1 MRARV
6 VLTLVLALLLASCG
20 EDDGFFSTLS
30 TGAVTTSAG
39 SETAGGQVTTTIG
52 ATTTAAQ
59 ATTTTAPPAQAVW
72 ARVPQDEAVFGGA
85 DWQVMWGVD
94 LGGPGVIG
102 LGYDWSGG
110 DGDAAVWT
118 SPDGLAWSRVPHDEA
133 VFGGAGTQ
141 VVYALAP
148 TPAGLVAVGYDS
160 SGGDGNGAVWTSP
173 DGLAWSRVPHDEAVF
188 GGADDQ
194 EIWDVSIGGPGLVAV
209 GFDASGGDPDAA
221 VWISADGLAWTRVPH
236 DEVILGGGGDQW
248 MYVVVA
254 GGPGLVG
261 VGTDG
266 SGGDWDAA
274 VWTSTDGI
282 TWTRVPHDEAV
293 FGGNDDQEM
302 WDAWAGG
309 PGLVAVGRDYS
320 GGDSDAAV
328 WISPDG
334 LAWSRAPHDEVVF
347 GGVGRQH
354 MAAIVATGSNL
365 VVVGLDETAEGDADA
380 VVWVSPDGLTW
391 SRVPHDEVVFG
402 GDGGQEMEGVVLL
415 GQTLVVVGSEKT
427 GDDYD
432 AAVWVGPSPG

>member
-39 SETAGGQVTTTIG
+39 SETTGGQVTTTIG

-59 ATTTTAPPAQAVW
+59 TTTTTAPPAQAVW
-72 ARVPQDEAVFGGA
+72 ERVPQDEAVFGGA

-94 LGGPGVIG
+94 VGGPGVIG

-148 TPAGLVAVGYDS
+148 APAGLVAVGYDS
-160 SGGDGNGAVWTSP
+160 SGGDGDGAVWTSS

-194 EIWDVSIGGPGLVAV
+194 EIWDVSIGGPGRVAV
-209 GFDASGGDPDAA
+209 GYDASGGDPDVA
-221 VWISADGLAWTRVPH
+221 VWTSVNGLAWSRVPH
-236 DEVILGGGGDQW
+236 DEAALGGAGDQW
-248 MYVVVA
+248 IYVVVA

-274 VWTSTDGI
+274 VWTSPDGI
-282 TWTRVPHDEAV
+282 TWTRVPHDEA
-293 FGGNDDQEM
+293 
-302 WDAWAGG
+302 
-309 PGLVAVGRDYS
+309 
-320 GGDSDAAV
+320 
-328 WISPDG
+328 
-334 LAWSRAPHDEVVF
+334 
-347 GGVGRQH
+347 
-354 MAAIVATGSNL
+354 
-365 VVVGLDETAEGDADA
+365 
-380 VVWVSPDGLTW
+380 
-391 SRVPHDEVVFG
+391 VFG

-415 GQTLVVVGSEKT
+415 GQTLVVVGDEKT
-427 GDDYD
+427 GDEYD